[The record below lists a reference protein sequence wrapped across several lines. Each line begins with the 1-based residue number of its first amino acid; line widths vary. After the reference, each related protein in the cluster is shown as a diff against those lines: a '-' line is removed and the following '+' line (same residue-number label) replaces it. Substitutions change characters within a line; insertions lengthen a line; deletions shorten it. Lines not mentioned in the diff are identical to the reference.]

1 MTAIGMSDEER
12 QTMRKQM
19 MDRHEEMMKM
29 SEEKRQSMR
38 EKSAKSQ

>member
-1 MTAIGMSDEER
+1 
-12 QTMRKQM
+12 MRKQM